1 MGFVRMSPI
10 SLPIMCVL
18 TEPVPPVLDAAQLL
32 GLVFLQMP
40 GTIARLDLGANLL
53 VANCGRAET
62 LIALAR
68 QFPRSRFFGLET
80 SGADRAAAQAMVR
93 RAWLQNAWIEP
104 DSGHLTALTGS
115 FQAAIRLPH
124 PAGVPLPAVVS
135 LLQDDALL
143 FDLQPVTAGAEA
155 HESAGLT
162 VLRHARLPDGTC
174 LIARK

>member
-1 MGFVRMSPI
+1 
-10 SLPIMCVL
+10 MCVL
-18 TEPVPPVLDAAQLL
+18 TEPVPPVLDAEQLL

-53 VANCGRAET
+53 VANCGRAPA

-80 SGADRAAAQAMVR
+80 SVAYRAAAQAAVR
-93 RAWLQNAWIEP
+93 GAWLQNAWIEP
-104 DSGHLTALTGS
+104 DSGHLTALPGS
-115 FQAAIRLPH
+115 FQVALRLPH
-124 PAGVPLPAVVS
+124 PAGVTLPTVVP

-143 FDLQPVTAGAEA
+143 FDLQPVISAAETHA
-155 HESAGLT
+155 SAGLT

-174 LIARK
+174 IIARR

>member
-1 MGFVRMSPI
+1 
-10 SLPIMCVL
+10 MCVL
-18 TEPVPPVLDAAQLL
+18 TEPVPPVPDAEQLL

-53 VANCGRAET
+53 VANCGRGRT
-62 LIALAR
+62 LVALAR

-80 SGADRAAAQAMVR
+80 AVADRAAAQAAIR
-93 RAWLQNAWIEP
+93 GAWLQNAWIEP

-115 FQAAIRLPH
+115 FQVALRLPH
-124 PAGVPLPAVVS
+124 PAGVPLPTLVS

-143 FDLQPVTAGAEA
+143 FDLHPGAGGAGS

-162 VLRHARLPDGTC
+162 LLRHARLPDGICT
-174 LIARK
+174 IARK